1 MQPQSNFSASVP
13 LGKRNSQMTQVSYE
27 PSIKQVKETLRE
39 KVEDYLK
46 THESPI
52 AGGKAISISKQP
64 ESLERKEERSR

>member
-1 MQPQSNFSASVP
+1 
-13 LGKRNSQMTQVSYE
+13 MTQVSYE

-64 ESLERKEERSR
+64 ESLENKAERSR